1 MTAKNQKRRLHRLD
15 LVFVR
20 SPIYF
25 ITACTQ
31 ARRKLLSN
39 VSVHETF
46 LHFAQQGPRRGAWIG
61 AYVIMPD
68 HFHLFVATNDEKITL
83 SEWVKSLK
91 NAISKTLRLSGVDAP
106 HWQKT
111 FFDHLLRSSDSYSEK
126 WSYVRENPVRAG
138 LLKKAEEW
146 PFLGEVFSLEYRSD

>member
-1 MTAKNQKRRLHRLD
+1 MTAENQKQRLHRFD

-39 VSVHETF
+39 VSMHETF
-46 LHFAQQGPRRGAWIG
+46 LQFAQRGPRRGAWIG
-61 AYVIMPD
+61 EYVLMPD
-68 HFHLFVATNDEKITL
+68 HFHLFVATDDEKITL
-83 SEWVKSLK
+83 SEWMKSLK
-91 NAISKTLRLSGVDAP
+91 NAILKTLRLNGVDAP

-111 FFDHLLRSSDSYSEK
+111 FFDHLLRSTESYSEK

-138 LLKKAEEW
+138 LVQKAEEW
-146 PFLGEVFSLEYRSD
+146 PFMGEVFRLEYHLG

>member
-1 MTAKNQKRRLHRLD
+1 MTAENQKRRLHRLD

-25 ITACTQ
+25 MTACTQ

-46 LHFAQQGPRRGAWIG
+46 LHFAQEGPRRGAWIG

-68 HFHLFVATNDEKITL
+68 HFHLFVATDDEKITL

-91 NAISKTLRLSGVDAP
+91 NAISKTLRLSRVDAP

-138 LLKKAEEW
+138 LVKKAEEW